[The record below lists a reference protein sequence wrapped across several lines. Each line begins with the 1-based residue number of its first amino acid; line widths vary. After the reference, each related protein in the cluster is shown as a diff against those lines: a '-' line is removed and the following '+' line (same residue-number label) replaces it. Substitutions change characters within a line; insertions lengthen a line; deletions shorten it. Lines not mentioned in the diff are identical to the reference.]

1 MTSKV
6 LTLREYEKAE
16 IGPTWD
22 ATSKIVTDRDV
33 SLLERLQ
40 QRTGQEI
47 FEIGRRS
54 IKARNYVGTISLG
67 DRVIEVLPKTDL
79 NNDQTRQRFLEMLAI
94 TQLIPFREVDIA
106 AQAKRFSTLLDA
118 FMCVYLSHLTT
129 QWRRGRISN
138 YRKVDAN
145 RNCLKGKLLFGE
157 NLRKNVAHAER
168 FYTRS
173 DAFTVDVPL
182 SQTLKLATH
191 VCRRHAV
198 QHAIQ
203 QDALSLLME
212 FDEVSD
218 VRLSLHQLS
227 LIHTDRQTDRFASV
241 LTLGKSLIL
250 GESPDRTAT
259 TSTFSLMFDM
269 NVVFEQY
276 IAQLMK
282 RAMVSEDRHAS
293 AQIGG
298 KHLLSRNGKGK
309 FRLIPDIGIYEN
321 RKLICLVDTKWK
333 LLDRSKSH
341 DGVSQADMYQMYAY
355 AREFQCSRVIVL
367 FPATNNISE
376 RIATYQLDE
385 IDGVLREIEVWT
397 IDVGETNWTTV
408 SELRNLVFQTR

>member
-1 MTSKV
+1 MRSKV

-16 IGPTWD
+16 IGATWD
-22 ATSKIVTDRDV
+22 AASKVVAERDV
-33 SLLERLQ
+33 ALLERLQ

-47 FEIGRRS
+47 FEIGRRT

-67 DRVIEVLPKTDL
+67 ERVIEVLPKTDL
-79 NNDQTRQRFLEMLAI
+79 NNDQTRQRLLEMLAVA
-94 TQLIPFREVDIA
+94 QLIPFREVEIA
-106 AQAKRFSTLLDA
+106 TQANRRSTLLDV
-118 FMCVYLSHLTT
+118 FMSVYLSHLTT
-129 QWRRGRISN
+129 QWRRGRTAN

-145 RNCLKGKLLFGE
+145 HNCLKGKLLFGE

-168 FYTRS
+168 FYTRW
-173 DAFTVDVPL
+173 DTFTVDVPL
-182 SQTLKLATH
+182 SQTLKLATQ
-191 VCRRHAV
+191 VCRRHAM
-198 QHAIQ
+198 QHSIQ

-218 VRLSLHQLS
+218 VRFSPQQLS
-227 LIHTDRQTDRFASV
+227 LIHTDRQTSRFSSV

-259 TSTFSLMFDM
+259 TSTFSLIFDM
-269 NVVFEQY
+269 NVVFERY
-276 IAQLMK
+276 IAQVMK
-282 RAMVSEDRHAS
+282 LAMVLGDRHAS
-293 AQIGG
+293 AQVGG

-355 AREFQCSRVIVL
+355 AREFRCSRVILL
-367 FPATNNISE
+367 FPATDNVSE
-376 RIATYQLDE
+376 RIATYELDE
-385 IDGVLREIEVWT
+385 TDGVLREIEVWT
-397 IDVGETNWTTV
+397 IDVSETSRITV
-408 SELRNLVFQTR
+408 NALQSLVFQP